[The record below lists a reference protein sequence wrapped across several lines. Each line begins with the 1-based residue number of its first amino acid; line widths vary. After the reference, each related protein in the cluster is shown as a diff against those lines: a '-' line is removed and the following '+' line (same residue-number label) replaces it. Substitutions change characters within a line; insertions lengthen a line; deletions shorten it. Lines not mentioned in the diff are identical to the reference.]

1 MLGNL
6 NKLVINH
13 SGNREYQIG
22 HSFFMKN
29 GKQFTSL
36 SDVKFAFETE
46 IIPLLQEY
54 FYEDYSVLKDVL
66 GEDFVDV
73 DNQKITSL
81 NETQFKTAL
90 NPILEYGKTK
100 TTEETV

>member
-1 MLGNL
+1 MIFL
-6 NKLVINH
+6 I
-13 SGNREYQIG
+13 I
-22 HSFFMKN
+22 MKN

-100 TTEETV
+100 TPKSNTFTSKLEYRKTKH